1 MEISFASKK
10 EDELGEEEGKKI
22 EFAKKLDPNLGQE
35 KKSPAPSLDIEGPDE
50 EGMDSLEEKEA
61 PAENFFT
68 KLKAKLKGVG
78 GAQRGWGKDDNVL
91 EVNLVKGEIVK
102 YFDWQ
107 RGTLLLLLFV
117 FLSMSIISLAYWGI
131 SWWGAKK
138 QYVQNPVYIQS
149 YYKINK
155 EIKDREGEINDVLAF
170 KHRLDIA
177 NFLLARHVYWS
188 SFFDFLED
196 NTLSNVFFSS
206 FSGDINGNYHLS
218 ATTNNFDA
226 INAQTKKFLNNPYV
240 RGSTVGSGTISS
252 EKGKATVSFE
262 LTLVLD
268 PKIFLKK

>member
-10 EDELGEEEGKKI
+10 EDELEDEGDKKI
-22 EFAKKLDPNLGQE
+22 EFAKKFDPNLGQE
-35 KKSPAPSLDIEGPDE
+35 KKSPAQSSDSKSAIEDDIDG
-50 EGMDSLEEKEA
+50 LEMKEA
-61 PAENFFT
+61 PADNFFT
-68 KLKAKLKGVG
+68 KLIAKLKGSG
-78 GAQRGWGKDDNVL
+78 TRGNWGKDDVL
-91 EVNLVKGEIVK
+91 EVNLVKSEIVK

-107 RGTLLLLLFV
+107 KGILLLLLFV

-131 SWWGAKK
+131 SWWGTKK
-138 QYVQNPVYIQS
+138 QYTQNPVYIQS

-155 EIKDREGEINDVLAF
+155 EIKDREGEIDDVLAF

-240 RGSTVGSGTISS
+240 RGATVESGTIAG
-252 EKGKATVSFE
+252 EKGRVTVSFD
-262 LTLVLD
+262 LTLTLD